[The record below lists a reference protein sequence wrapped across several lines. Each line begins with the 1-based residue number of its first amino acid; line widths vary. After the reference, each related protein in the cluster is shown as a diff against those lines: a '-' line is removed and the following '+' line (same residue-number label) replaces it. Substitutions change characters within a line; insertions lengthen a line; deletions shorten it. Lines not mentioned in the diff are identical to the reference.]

1 MKRRSF
7 LFCVVVVSSVCTF
20 LMLGNRNHLDTESG
34 SVIVSE
40 DADRIDETPK
50 EETGTILAS
59 KDISAVASREMDGE
73 TRDATLAVF
82 SEIAPFDS
90 TTDSQSSP
98 NNVHSDDVFE
108 LNCLWQHL
116 SDRDVFQLA
125 DSKESFVVP
134 ATLTGTLTGFA
145 SECDVLTLGEVH
157 GTQEVPMVAI
167 ALLTPLT
174 KLGYDVLALE
184 LPKDQQAPLIAW
196 ATGKTEAIPEF
207 FSKPFGDGKGNAQ
220 LLSLIRVALSPSFR
234 WKLICFDLSASNTLE
249 DFEEWK
255 RKSKEQPEKA
265 IDSFVSP
272 SDNNVALWQYRD
284 AAMASNLASQ
294 LQELTPRPK
303 VLAICGNIHNR
314 IAITEK
320 SWMKQLWPSF
330 AAILQRDNADMKV
343 GAINIRYHSGGYFN
357 GGKVNEIQGRTLDQ
371 AEAHPALETGYHW
384 ELNLPHV
391 TPATFLSPPVD
402 PQ

>member
-7 LFCVVVVSSVCTF
+7 VFCVVVVSSVSTF
-20 LMLGNRNHLDTESG
+20 LMLGNRNHLDTESD

-40 DADRIDETPK
+40 VGDRIDDIPKVETA
-50 EETGTILAS
+50 TILAS
-59 KDISAVASREMDGE
+59 NDISAAANRELDGE
-73 TRDATLAVF
+73 TRNATLVVF

-90 TTDSQSSP
+90 TINGQPSSTT
-98 NNVHSDDVFE
+98 VHSDNEFE
-108 LNCLWQHL
+108 LNCFWQHL
-116 SDRDVFQLA
+116 PDGDEFQLA

-134 ATLTGTLTGFA
+134 AALTGTLAGFA
-145 SECDVLTLGEVH
+145 SEYDVLTLGEVH
-157 GTQEVPMVAI
+157 GTQEVPMVAM
-167 ALLTPLT
+167 ALLTPLS

-234 WKLICFDLSASNTLE
+234 WKLVCFDLSASNTLE

-255 RKSKEQPEKA
+255 RKSKEQPAKA
-265 IDSFVSP
+265 VNSSVSP
-272 SDNNVALWQYRD
+272 TDNDVALWQYRD

-330 AAILQRDNADMKV
+330 AAVLQRDNVDVKV
-343 GAINIRYHSGGYFN
+343 GTINVRYHSGGYFN
-357 GGKVNEIQGRTLDQ
+357 GGKVNEILGRKLDQ

-391 TPATFLSPPVD
+391 TPATFLSPPLD